1 MAISQMQVTRRNF
14 LKFLGLSTVL
24 LSSCKHEAIEEL
36 VSTSPNILN
45 GISATTEDSFVLPQ
59 GIEYKIIRSWK
70 DSINASELFGT
81 NNDFTCFFQ
90 NGPDSALLWV
100 NHETLDPQLIPDIE
114 EQRKSVGGSVIGLKK
129 EAGEWS
135 FDPDNKLNRRYDANT
150 KFSVTG
156 PLASKKTS
164 IIGTL
169 ANCSGGKT
177 PWNTVLSCEENYHY
191 FDSKYGWKDFDRED
205 YGWVI
210 EVNPFDPART
220 PLKHSAL
227 GHFSH
232 ENAAL
237 TQAASG
243 QLVVYMGDDK
253 ADEHIYKF
261 ISKESD
267 IKLGSKLLEEGTLYV
282 AKLSKKKNTGKWLE
296 LSISNP
302 KLKEHFKDQTDLLIN
317 TRKAAKL
324 LKATPL
330 DRPEDLEVSPFD
342 SSIFVALTKN
352 PDHEIEHGSIL
363 KITEKDH
370 ADLKFKFEDFVV
382 GGEEAGISC
391 PDNLCF
397 DDKTNLWVCTDIS
410 GNQLGKKPYKY
421 HGNNSLF
428 VIPTQGKDAGKAVRV
443 ASAPIGAELTGPSFS
458 DDYKTLFL
466 SIQHPGEEGKGSWN
480 SKDAVPRSAVVAI
493 NLSK

>member
-1 MAISQMQVTRRNF
+1 MNRRHF

-24 LSSCKHEAIEEL
+24 LSSCNHEAVENL
-36 VSTSPNILN
+36 TRTSPNILN
-45 GISATTEDSFVLPQ
+45 GIKATNLDDFILPE

-70 DSINASELFGT
+70 DPINPSEYFGT
-81 NNDFTCFFQ
+81 NNDFTCFFE

-100 NHETLDPQLIPDIE
+100 NHETLDPKLIPSIE

-135 FDPDNKLNRRYDANT
+135 FDSHNKLNRRYDANT

-164 IIGTL
+164 ITGTL

-177 PWNTVLSCEENYHY
+177 PWDTVLSCEENYQY
-191 FDSKYGWKDFDRED
+191 FDEKYGWKDFNRKD
-205 YGWVI
+205 YGWVVEI
-210 EVNPFDPART
+210 DPFNPDKT
-220 PLKHSAL
+220 PVKHSAL
-227 GHFSH
+227 GRFSH
-232 ENAAL
+232 ENAAMA
-237 TQAASG
+237 QAASG

-261 ISKESD
+261 ISKESN
-267 IKLGSKLLEEGTLYV
+267 IKLGSKLLEEGALYV
-282 AKLSKKKNTGKWLE
+282 AKLNKKKNTGEWLE
-296 LSISNP
+296 LSMSNP
-302 KLKEHFKDQTDLLIN
+302 KLKDHFKDQADLLIN

-324 LKATPL
+324 LNATPMN
-330 DRPEDLEVSPFD
+330 RPEDLELSPFD
-342 SSIFVALTKN
+342 SSVFVALTKN
-352 PDHEIEHGSIL
+352 PDRGVDHGSIL
-363 KITEKDH
+363 RITEKDH
-370 ADLKFKFEDFVV
+370 SDLKFSFDNFIV
-382 GGEEAGISC
+382 GGEESGLSC

-397 DDKTNLWVCTDIS
+397 DDKANLWVCTDIS
-410 GNQLGKKPYKY
+410 GDQLGKKPYKY

-443 ASAPIGAELTGPSFS
+443 ASAPLGAELTGPSFS

-466 SIQHPGEEGKGSWN
+466 SIQHPGEDGKGSWN
-480 SKDAVPRSAVVAI
+480 SKDGVPRSAVVAI
-493 NLSK
+493 KLTGYLLNES